1 MTEGFVPSSV
11 AVAGVGAG
19 SMCRT
24 IALKTTSKTTGVTET
39 IARSGA
45 ISEGGE
51 TIEKLQQLQQEKGEL
66 KRTHAAQQ
74 DNVATPWEKK
84 IQ

>member
-1 MTEGFVPSSV
+1 MTEGFVLPSM
-11 AVAGVGAG
+11 AATG
-19 SMCRT
+19 SGSTCGT

-51 TIEKLQQLQQEKGEL
+51 TIEKLQQLQQEKGGL
-66 KRTHAAQQ
+66 KRMHTAQQ
-74 DNVATPWEKK
+74 VDAATPWEK